1 MAEVWKTRIFLFVLF
16 LNDAVWRDSLGERMH
31 GDGNPSIQNVY
42 ALLLSWIPMLPHFVT
57 HLGDIE
63 LETSLDL

>member
-1 MAEVWKTRIFLFVLF
+1 MMQYGM
-16 LNDAVWRDSLGERMH
+16 RDSLGERMH

-42 ALLLSWIPMLPHFVT
+42 ARLLSCIPMLPNFVT

-63 LETSLDL
+63 LEISLDL

>member
-1 MAEVWKTRIFLFVLF
+1 MMQYGM
-16 LNDAVWRDSLGERMH
+16 RDSLGERMH

-42 ALLLSWIPMLPHFVT
+42 ARLLSCIPMLPNFVT

-63 LETSLDL
+63 LEIRDRKSVV